1 MRQYET
7 VFLIS
12 PTLSEEE
19 TEAIIGK
26 MAEVIT
32 KQKGK
37 MITKEEWGKRK
48 LAYAIKKFDE
58 AFYVLFHYQGKPEI
72 PAELERRF
80 KQSEAIIRYLTVKK
94 ETRDNVRLKRKAR
107 SLEQEVVPSE
117 EKKEEPTQEVTP
129 KEAPETKVEEG

>member
-72 PAELERRF
+72 PAELERLF

-94 ETRDNVRLKRKAR
+94 ETRDNIRLKRKAR
-107 SLEQEVVPSE
+107 SLEQEPVSLDERNE
-117 EKKEEPTQEVTP
+117 EPAKEVASKEAAEAKVKEE
-129 KEAPETKVEEG
+129 

>member
-7 VFLIS
+7 IFLIS

-32 KQKGK
+32 KHKGK

-48 LAYAIKKFDE
+48 LAYPINKFEE
-58 AFYVLFHYQGKPEI
+58 AFYVLFDYQGKPEI
-72 PAELERRF
+72 PAELERLF

-94 ETRDNVRLKRKAR
+94 ETRDNIRLKRKAR
-107 SLEQEVVPSE
+107 SLEQEPVSLDERNE
-117 EKKEEPTQEVTP
+117 EPAKEVASKEAAEAKVKEE
-129 KEAPETKVEEG
+129 